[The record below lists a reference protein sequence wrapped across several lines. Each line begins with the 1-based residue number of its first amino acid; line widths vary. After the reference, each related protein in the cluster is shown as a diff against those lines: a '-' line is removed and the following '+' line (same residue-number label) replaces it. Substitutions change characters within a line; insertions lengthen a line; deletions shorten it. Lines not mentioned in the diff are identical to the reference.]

1 MTLKNPNFKAII
13 IFFFPISLIL
23 GSALVN
29 LTLVVGSLFLIYQS
43 YKEKIDFLKIDTE
56 GSEYDIIKGATKN
69 IKKIKL
75 ILFEHH
81 FDDMISKEYK
91 FSDINNLLIQNNF
104 KQIFKIRMP
113 FRKTF
118 EYIYLNKTY

>member
-43 YKEKIDFLKIDTE
+43 YKEKIDFLKILYE
-56 GSEYDIIKGATKN
+56 
-69 IKKIKL
+69 KI
-75 ILFEHH
+75 F
-81 FDDMISKEYK
+81 FY
-91 FSDINNLLIQNNF
+91 
-104 KQIFKIRMP
+104 
-113 FRKTF
+113 
-118 EYIYLNKTY
+118 

>member
-1 MTLKNPNFKAII
+1 M
-13 IFFFPISLIL
+13 
-23 GSALVN
+23 
-29 LTLVVGSLFLIYQS
+29 
-43 YKEKIDFLKIDTE
+43 
-56 GSEYDIIKGATKN
+56 
-69 IKKIKL
+69 

-81 FDDMISKEYK
+81 FDDMILKEYK

-118 EYIYLNKTY
+118 EYIYLNKAY